1 MSFKIVVKEAQTIS
15 NRKRHK
21 VIRVEKYKC
30 HHGDFKKKKII
41 FKNMVIFLNI

>member
-30 HHGDFKKKKII
+30 HHGDFKKKII